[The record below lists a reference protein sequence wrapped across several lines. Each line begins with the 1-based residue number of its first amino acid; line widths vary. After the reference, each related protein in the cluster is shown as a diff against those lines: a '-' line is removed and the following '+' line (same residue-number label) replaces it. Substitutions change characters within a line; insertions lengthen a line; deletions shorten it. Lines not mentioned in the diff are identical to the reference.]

1 MTKEQMMDFTNKQYV
16 QYKML
21 EIALEQTRLAVEQK
35 NEDIANDAVDAYT
48 EELMAAGVF

>member
-1 MTKEQMMDFTNKQYV
+1 MNKGQLMDFNNKQYIAD
-16 QYKML
+16 KML
-21 EIALEQTRLAVEQK
+21 EIRMEEIRLALEKK